1 MIRRRLISPRLALA
15 AFTAFIAPIVV
26 GVMTA
31 PQLGAQAPSSSTGA
45 TSAATFEVASIKPNK
60 SGDGRVMLG
69 MAPTGR
75 YTATNVPLRLL
86 MQQSYNLQP
95 FQIIG
100 GPSWITSDRFDI
112 IAKAPDG
119 FAPDQ
124 FRSMVRALLADRFK
138 LKAHTET
145 REMPIY
151 ELVLA
156 RADGKLGANLTP
168 AKTDCEAM
176 RGRRA
181 GGPPPAPPQP
191 GQPIECGFM
200 IGIGNMNAGGMPL
213 LELARTLSGFV
224 NRIVVDK
231 TGLKGSYDFQITYT
245 PDGRG
250 NPLGLPPGGAPLG
263 VDAPAGDPNGASIFT
278 ALQEQL
284 GLKLDSQKGPVEVLV
299 IDSVDQPTED

>member
-1 MIRRRLISPRLALA
+1 MIRPGLALA
-15 AFTAFIAPIVV
+15 AFTAFVAPLAV

-31 PQLGAQAPSSSTGA
+31 PRLGAQTPSSSAEA
-45 TSAATFEVASIKPNK
+45 TSAAAFEVASIKPNK

-86 MQQSYNLQP
+86 MQHSYNLQP

-112 IAKAPDG
+112 IAKAPAG
-119 FAPDQ
+119 FTPDQ
-124 FRSMVRALLADRFK
+124 FRPMERALLADRFK

-156 RADGKLGANLTP
+156 RADGKLGPNLTP

-181 GGPPPAPPQP
+181 GGPPAPPQP

-231 TGLKGSYDFQITYT
+231 TGLKGNYDFHITYT
-245 PDGRG
+245 PEARG
-250 NPLGLPPGGAPLG
+250 GLPGLPPGAPPIGA
-263 VDAPAGDPNGASIFT
+263 DAPAGDPNGASLFT

-299 IDSVDQPTED
+299 IDSVEQPTED